1 MAEAVPGLA
10 TPAHQGKAAAV
21 VPLYS
26 APPIDGDLD
35 VERPHSSGIGGMA
48 AKKADGSNRTKYVC
62 GCKIN
67 IWGKPGLRIRCEVCN
82 TRFAAA
88 A

>member
-1 MAEAVPGLA
+1 
-10 TPAHQGKAAAV
+10 
-21 VPLYS
+21 
-26 APPIDGDLD
+26 
-35 VERPHSSGIGGMA
+35 MA

-67 IWGKPGLRIRCEVCN
+67 IWGKPGLRIRCEACN